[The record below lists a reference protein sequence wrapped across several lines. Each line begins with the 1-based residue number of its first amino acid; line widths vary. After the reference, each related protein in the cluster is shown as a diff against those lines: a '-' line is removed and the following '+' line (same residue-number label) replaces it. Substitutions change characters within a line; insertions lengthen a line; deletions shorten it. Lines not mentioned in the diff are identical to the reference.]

1 MSITDPESLIT
12 VSATVIRD
20 PHGRVL
26 CVCKEGSP
34 YFQLPGGKPE
44 AGESSAQAATREATK
59 ELGVQA
65 SRLETVAEVDW
76 PLVAADAEEA
86 ISREHTTW
94 LASRTGRSALPP
106 RP

>member
-26 CVCKEGSP
+26 CVGKEGSP

-44 AGESSAQAATREATK
+44 AGESSAHAANEEGFQVRSTVYTHPYTEAPGQVVGGQAEIAETRWLDITTPE
-59 ELGVQA
+59 ELDG
-65 SRLETVAEVDW
+65 
-76 PLVAADAEEA
+76 
-86 ISREHTTW
+86 
-94 LASRTGRSALPP
+94 
-106 RP
+106 